1 MIIGFFLAHSS
12 FSPTN
17 GVVSQALTWKNGLEE
32 LGHKVV
38 LINPWDKYDWRKIDA
53 YIIYGFSVYSCEFI
67 SILSTVNTNIYVAP
81 ILDPDYPVSALKIY
95 SRWGSSKLRLTNPFY
110 SFRKIKDKVKGVLV
124 RSEFEKKFLVKGFG
138 FKEEQCAVIPLSCGV
153 EKSKIDFSSKEN
165 FCLHISLLCDKRK
178 NVKRL
183 IDASKKYN
191 FQLVLAGKLRNDKE
205 KELLYSW
212 IDGAENIKYL
222 GYISE
227 EEKINLYRK
236 AKVFALPS
244 TNEGVGIVAL
254 EAAAYGCDIVVTK
267 LGGPHEYYNKMA
279 KIIDPYNTDE
289 IGRSVI
295 ELLSGETYQP
305 ELSDYIHRN
314 YSIESISNKLI
325 STLQQDCKI

>member
-1 MIIGFFLAHSS
+1 MIIGFFLAHGS

-17 GVVSQALTWKNGLEE
+17 GVVSQALTWKKGLED

-38 LINPWDKYDWRKIDA
+38 LINSWDKYDWKQIDA
-53 YIIYGFSVYSCEFI
+53 YIIFGFSVYSCEFI
-67 SILSTVNTNIYVAP
+67 SVLSKVNKNIYVAP
-81 ILDPDYPVSALKIY
+81 ILDPDYSVGILKLY
-95 SRWGSSKLRLTNPFY
+95 SRWGSNKLRLTNPFY
-110 SFRKIKDKVKGVLV
+110 SFRKIKNNIKGVLV
-124 RSEFEKKFLVKGFG
+124 RSEFEKKYLVKGFG
-138 FKEEQCAVIPLSCGV
+138 FKEEQCTVVPLSCGV
-153 EKSKIDFSSKEN
+153 ERSRIDLDSKEN

-183 IDASKKYN
+183 IEAAKRYK
-191 FQLVLAGKLRNDKE
+191 FQLVLAGKLRNDEE
-205 KELLYSW
+205 KKLLYSW

-267 LGGPHEYYNKMA
+267 LGGPHEYYNNMA
-279 KIIDPYNTDE
+279 KIIDPYNSDE
-289 IGRSVI
+289 IGRSVC
-295 ELLSGETYQP
+295 EFMKGDTYQP
-305 ELSDYIHRN
+305 KLADYIHQN
-314 YSIESISNKLI
+314 YSLDAISNKLI
-325 STLQQDCKI
+325 SALKNI